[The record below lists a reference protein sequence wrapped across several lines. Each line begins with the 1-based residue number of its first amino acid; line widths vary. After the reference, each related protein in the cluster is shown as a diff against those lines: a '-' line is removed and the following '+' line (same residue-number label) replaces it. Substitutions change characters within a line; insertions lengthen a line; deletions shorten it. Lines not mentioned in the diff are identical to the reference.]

1 VLLGTTWG
9 TPYEH
14 DENTLRTRDK
24 KSKKLLHDSP
34 HPTKKKTGP
43 LRSAY

>member
-1 VLLGTTWG
+1 MMKTYSEQG
-9 TPYEH
+9 E
-14 DENTLRTRDK
+14 K
-24 KSKKLLHDSP
+24 KNKKLLPDTP